1 MLLIGPYPHRYRLMA
16 LGFFFS
22 GCQSLAPAPISTP
35 PERTSKVVVHSPLIS
50 ALLYVEQVSQ
60 WPDDKKKQEVARLE
74 SKVEQ
79 DIAQRLQ
86 LALLLMRADTS
97 VRDDAYAMEL
107 LASTHALTEGD
118 EAGLNFLRTLL
129 SERIQNH
136 ERYQHWQKMWSV
148 ERRNRADVETNNETL
163 ILELVKEREQ
173 TKRFRDQLDA
183 LKRIERKID
192 DRAKPLEIPRDDVE
206 RIQAPV
212 GR

>member
-1 MLLIGPYPHRYRLMA
+1 MSA
-16 LGFFFS
+16 
-22 GCQSLAPAPISTP
+22 CQSVPPAVPPARLSTP

-60 WPDDKKKQEVARLE
+60 WPDDKKRREVARLE

-86 LALLLMRADTS
+86 LGLLLMGADTP
-97 VRDDAYAMEL
+97 VRDDVYAMEL

-136 ERYQHWQKMWSV
+136 ERYQRWRKMWSV
-148 ERRNRADVETNNETL
+148 ERRNRTDVETDNEAL
-163 ILELVKEREQ
+163 ILDLVKEREQ
-173 TKRFRDQLDA
+173 TKQCQDQLDA